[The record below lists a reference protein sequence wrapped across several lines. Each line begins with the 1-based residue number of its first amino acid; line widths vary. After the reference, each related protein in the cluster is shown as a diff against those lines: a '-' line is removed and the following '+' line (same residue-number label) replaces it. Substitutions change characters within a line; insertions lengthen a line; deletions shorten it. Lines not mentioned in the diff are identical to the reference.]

1 MPSILLIDDDADQR
15 MLRRL
20 LLEKAGHTVRE
31 AGNPEAAL
39 AGIAAGRP
47 DCVLMDLRLPRSED
61 GLGLISRLHGVD
73 PLLPI
78 VVLSGWTGDLDGAPQ
93 AGMISEVLQKPV
105 RSERLMKTIARLT
118 AAMALFLAPFLSAGQ
133 LKFESSGQGECVA
146 HLELTSPNGNWARRG
161 SEAAVARVTVD
172 GSEPQHVVVWN
183 GPASRVYSIVLGR
196 LAAGSHVM
204 AVERDVSSA
213 GNAGFA
219 VASMKV
225 EEVRPE
231 ESRYAAVANAP
242 VLYERA
248 NARGQF
254 SDIPLLMYATR
265 LDGAIEYTVV
275 FSNEDGGTST
285 RDLMARWG
293 RASDIEFVYRV
304 WPGPSGKPARTV
316 IQTRNHKEVP
326 YAGAYR
332 DLHPLLL
339 PVTNNN
345 MVDSVTTPPAESLVF
360 RPMPVDFPSGEGS
373 RERVMDAD
381 PDTYRAVAAELERER
396 KTRPYGKF
404 EGENIG
410 DSRGYL
416 YIEFESRLDAAWIEA
431 VVQPRGSNRWYRSS
445 LGIASNH
452 IESPGWRRVAV
463 ELPPGTRERG
473 VANLAFSCL
482 SSRKLVKEDVP
493 KNGKCTL
500 VRLGRVFFLDD
511 GHRPAAPLRFT
522 QPSPGGEV
530 IAVGEMAA
538 FQPF

>member
-15 MLRRL
+15 MIRRL

-31 AGNPEAAL
+31 AANPEDAL
-39 AGIAAGRP
+39 ANIGARPP
-47 DCVLMDLRLPRSED
+47 DCVLMDLRMPLAED
-61 GLGLISRLHGVD
+61 GLGLISNLHEIN
-73 PLLPI
+73 PMLPV
-78 VVLSGWTGDLDGAPQ
+78 VVLSGWPGDLEGAPQ
-93 AGMISEVLQKPV
+93 AGMISELLKKPV

-118 AAMALFLAPFLSAGQ
+118 AALILFMAPFLSAEE
-133 LKFESSGQGECVA
+133 LRFESSGRGESVA

-172 GSEPQHVVVWN
+172 GTNPQHVVVWN
-183 GPASRVYSIVLGR
+183 GSAPRVHSIVLGR
-196 LAAGSHVM
+196 LAAGSHVIT
-204 AVERDVSSA
+204 VERDGASA
-213 GNAGFA
+213 GKVDLT

-225 EEVRPE
+225 EEVHAGDPRH
-231 ESRYAAVANAP
+231 ATVANAP
-242 VLYERA
+242 ILYERE
-248 NARGQF
+248 NTRGQF

-265 LDGAIEYTVV
+265 VDGAIEYTVV

-304 WPGPSGKPARTV
+304 WPGPKGRPARTV
-316 IQTRNHKEVP
+316 IQTRSHKEVP

-360 RPMPVDFPSGEGS
+360 RPMPVEFPSGEGS

-381 PDTYRAVAAELERER
+381 PATYRAVSAELERER
-396 KTRPYGKF
+396 KLRPYGKS

-410 DSRGYL
+410 DARGYL
-416 YIEFESRLDAAWIEA
+416 YIEFKSRLEAAWIEA
-431 VVQPRGSNRWYRSS
+431 VVQPRGSKLWYRSS

-452 IESPGWRRVAV
+452 IEMPGWRRVAV

-473 VANLAFSCL
+473 VANVAFSCL

-493 KNGKCTL
+493 KNGNCKL

-511 GHRPAAPLRFT
+511 DYRPREPLRFT
-522 QPSPGGEV
+522 PPSPGGET
-530 IAVGEMAA
+530 IGVGEMAT